1 MTPGPI
7 SNRITRI
14 KAGNDPQCLGRLPSG
29 FAILANQQPGPIC
42 GCCMLL
48 PDPTPASVNDLA
60 AAERS
65 AFMTDLV
72 LLGDAVLRAT
82 GAERI
87 NYLILCNQVPEL
99 HGHVVPR
106 FADEDPVKRK
116 MGPFEAYDFAGA
128 RKADA
133 LGPDRALFESIQH
146 ALERLLAR

>member
-1 MTPGPI
+1 
-7 SNRITRI
+7 
-14 KAGNDPQCLGRLPSG
+14 
-29 FAILANQQPGPIC
+29 
-42 GCCMLL
+42 MLL
-48 PDPTPASVNDLA
+48 PDIPDDLLLGAPCSPTPANLNELPAPARAAFLA
-60 AAERS
+60 DVA
-65 AFMTDLV
+65 
-72 LLGDAVLRAT
+72 LLGDAVIAAT
-82 GAERI
+82 GCDRL

-106 FADEDPVKRK
+106 FAGEDPVKRQ

>member
-1 MTPGPI
+1 MPPGPI
-7 SNRITRI
+7 TNRINRI
-14 KAGNDPQCLGRLPSG
+14 KAGDDPQCLARMASG
-29 FAILANQQPGPIC
+29 YAILANQQPGPIVV
-42 GCCMLL
+42 CCMIL
-48 PDPTPASVNDLA
+48 PDPTPASVNDLPA
-60 AAERS
+60 LQRAD
-65 AFMTDLV
+65 FMADLV

-116 MGPFEAYDFAGA
+116 LGPFEAYDFAGS

-133 LGPDRALFESIQH
+133 LGPDRDLFDRLQRALQDLM
-146 ALERLLAR
+146 AC